1 MPFQEIGF
9 SAHVS
14 VQPQVRLPNTLGGN
28 DDARAAHNIRAQ
40 A

>member
-28 DDARAAHNIRAQ
+28 DGRPACNIRAQ